1 MALPEGT
8 TRQGEQAPPVS
19 SAGVAAVPVGQVVAG
34 APAAVAVAA
43 AVAGAAAVVVAAAV
57 GMGTAA
63 LGWLVIA
70 ILGGG

>member
-34 APAAVAVAA
+34 APAAVVAA
-43 AVAGAAAVVVAAAV
+43 AVAVAAAVVVAAADA
-57 GMGTAA
+57 MSTAA